1 MSTDVRPLKDE
12 CWLTW
17 RSWPSCHT
25 WTNLG
30 LRSGLAHSKVIA
42 EASEAGFR
50 WHGKIMSS
58 PTITVTACD
67 GPMTWIWPAKM
78 IPAMRPLLIQTYF
91 IKSLFICNSWTQQLY
106 VFFFKPNANQHN
118 MLCYQ
123 WQLKSPI
130 TKNHSKKDAVFN
142 QVCLFCFV
150 FPKLPSQQHV
160 RRSRTG
166 AWWKMKHVRLDVG
179 CLLLRFS
186 TMMFCERM
194 NK

>member
-30 LRSGLAHSKVIA
+30 LRSGLAHSKVMA

-106 VFFFKPNANQHN
+106 VFFKPSANQHN

-130 TKNHSKKDAVFN
+130 TLKIQIYHTLKKMQSLIKSVYFVLFSQSYLHSSMLGEAEQGPDEKWNMWD
-142 QVCLFCFV
+142 L
-150 FPKLPSQQHV
+150 
-160 RRSRTG
+160 
-166 AWWKMKHVRLDVG
+166 M
-179 CLLLRFS
+179 
-186 TMMFCERM
+186 
-194 NK
+194 